1 MSDHVVFVDGGRIV
15 EEDRP
20 EDVWTPRRGPH
31 QGVPRVVRERVM
43 SAVPGPVVVVGGG
56 VVGLCTADYLAA
68 AGLQVEV
75 VERRRLGSGAS
86 RGNAGWVCLSHSTP
100 VPAPGVVRYAL
111 RSLGRPDSPLYLRP
125 LPDPAFV
132 RWLWRFRR
140 SSTPAVFRRGYA
152 AIAEL
157 NRETF
162 GLFDGLREAG
172 VDTTLTRPGTV
183 HAFLSPAEARHH
195 LAIQR
200 EMADGHYPVPDDI
213 VTGAGA
219 HLLDEA
225 LSPAVRAAYLV
236 AGEGVVDL
244 EAFARALGEAL
255 AASGVKIHEN
265 AEVTGFRTA
274 GGRVTALRTA
284 DRELPCAAVVAAG
297 MRSPDLLGVLGRH
310 LPLQAGKGYSFSVDL
325 DPAPRHTLYFGERRA
340 VASPIGGT
348 TRIGGTMELSGNNK
362 PSRLAPC
369 RRGRPRRPAL
379 PGPLVRRPG
388 RPGRPDPG
396 PLGGRPFLPD
406 GLPVIDR
413 VPGHDNAFAATGHGM
428 LGVTLG
434 PVTGHRLAEYV
445 VTGRRPEALVPF
457 RFDRLRS

>member
-1 MSDHVVFVDGGRIV
+1 MTGHG
-15 EEDRP
+15 
-20 EDVWTPRRGPH
+20 
-31 QGVPRVVRERVM
+31 
-43 SAVPGPVVVVGGG
+43 GPVVVVGGG
-56 VVGLCTADYLAA
+56 VVGLCTAYYLAE
-68 AGLQVEV
+68 AGLEVEV
-75 VERRRLGSGAS
+75 VERRALGSGAS

-132 RWLWRFRR
+132 RWLWRFWR
-140 SSTPAVFRRGYA
+140 SSTPAAFRRGYT

-157 NRETF
+157 NRTTF
-162 GLFDGLREAG
+162 DLFDGLRAAG
-172 VDTTLTRPGTV
+172 VETGLTRPGMV

-195 LAIQR
+195 LAVQR
-200 EMADGHYPVPDDI
+200 QMAHGRYPMPDDV
-213 VTGAGA
+213 VTGDAA
-219 HLLDEA
+219 RLLDPA
-225 LSPAVRAAYLV
+225 LSDRVRAAYLV
-236 AGEGVVDL
+236 EGEGVVDP

-265 AEVTGFRTA
+265 TEATGFRTE

-284 DRELPCAAVVAAG
+284 TGEIPCSSLVIAAG
-297 MRSPDLLGVLGRH
+297 MRSSDLLGSLGH
-310 LPLQAGKGYSFSVDL
+310 PLPLQAGKGYSFSVDL

-340 VASPIGGT
+340 VASPIGPT
-348 TRIGGTMELSGNNK
+348 TRIGGTMELSGNNNRLDWRRIVAVALA
-362 PSRLAPC
+362 SRHYL
-369 RRGRPRRPAL
+369 GRWFDDPDD
-379 PGPLVRRPG
+379 LVSLIR
-388 RPGRPDPG
+388 DPWV
-396 PLGGRPFLPD
+396 GGRPFLPD

-445 VTGRRPEALVPF
+445 RTGRRPETLTPF
-457 RFDRLRS
+457 RFGRGPWAKA